1 MYTAGGTAQQEYRLI
16 YFNRLGE
23 KRFVSVVSDVVVALY
38 RHCVTA
44 AL

>member
-23 KRFVSVVSDVVVALY
+23 KRFVSVVSDVVALY
-38 RHCVTA
+38 RHCITA